1 MSEVRTAEGTTLH
14 VEGHGAGERGTAAD
28 GHDARDAQELEPF
41 RTELT
46 AYAYRMLGSAFEAED
61 AVQEAMIRGWRGLDR
76 FEGRS
81 ALRSWMYRI
90 TTNVCLDLLKGRE
103 RRALPMDLGPSQKT
117 AEVVLSEPLGE
128 ATWIQPIP
136 DGRVLTHTADP
147 AEAAIQRESVQ
158 LAFIAL
164 LQNLPPR
171 QRVVLIL
178 REVLQWRAAEVAEL
192 LGTSVASVNSALQ
205 RARATLATD
214 ESTPEEAIAKA
225 TAGARAGSLASSL
238 AGSPAGA
245 QGSAPVGAQGS
256 SLAGAQDSSPA
267 GTQDSASAAAHAGSP
282 AGAQAGTPAQGD
294 AAELL
299 RRYVEVFENYDMEGL
314 IALLHEDATMS
325 MPPLDLWLSG
335 PEEIVA
341 WMTGPGHECKGSRLV
356 ATAANGMPAFG
367 QYRVDPKGGWAP
379 WSLQVLQVVDGRI
392 TEMTTFLDTP
402 TLFPYFGLPARL
414 EE

>member
-1 MSEVRTAEGTTLH
+1 MSEVRTVKDALEIDDR
-14 VEGHGAGERGTAAD
+14 VGEEHQAD
-28 GHDARDAQELEPF
+28 ELEQF

-46 AYAYRMLGSAFEAED
+46 AYAYRMLGSGFESED

-90 TTNVCLDLLKGRE
+90 TTNVCLDMLKSRE

-117 AEVVLSEPLGE
+117 AEVVIGEPLGE

-136 DGRVLTHTADP
+136 DGRVLTGTADP
-147 AEAAIQRESVQ
+147 AEAAVQRETVQ

-192 LGTSVASVNSALQ
+192 LDTSVASVNSALQ

-214 ESTPEEAIAKA
+214 GTTPDEAIAKA
-225 TAGARAGSLASSL
+225 TAGARAGSLSTSS
-238 AGSPAGA
+238 
-245 QGSAPVGAQGS
+245 
-256 SLAGAQDSSPA
+256 A
-267 GTQDSASAAAHAGSP
+267 GTTDGEAA
-282 AGAQAGTPAQGD
+282 D
-294 AAELL
+294 LL
-299 RRYVEVFENYDMEGL
+299 QRYLQVFENYDMEGL
-314 IALLHEDATMS
+314 VALLHEDATMS
-325 MPPLDLWLSG
+325 MPPLNLWLSG
-335 PEEIVA
+335 TQEITA
-341 WMTGPGHECKGSRLV
+341 WMTGPGYECRGSRLV
-356 ATAANGMPAFG
+356 ATSANGMPAFA
-367 QYRVDPKGGWAP
+367 QYRVAPDGGWKP

-392 TEMTTFLDTP
+392 TDMTFFLDTP
-402 TLFPYFGLPARL
+402 TLFPYFGLPDRL
-414 EE
+414 G

>member
-1 MSEVRTAEGTTLH
+1 MSEVRTAESTTLH
-14 VEGHGAGERGTAAD
+14 VDRQGTGEGDTAPG
-28 GHDARDAQELEPF
+28 GHDAHELEPF

-136 DGRVLTHTADP
+136 DGRVLDHTADP
-147 AEAAIQRESVQ
+147 AEAAVQRETVQ

-178 REVLQWRAAEVAEL
+178 REVLQWRASEVAEL
-192 LGTSVASVNSALQ
+192 LGTTVASVNSALQ
-205 RARATLATD
+205 RARATLATED
-214 ESTPEEAIAKA
+214 STPEEAIAKA
-225 TAGARAGSLASSL
+225 TAGARAGSLTGSL
-238 AGSPAGA
+238 AGPR
-245 QGSAPVGAQGS
+245 
-256 SLAGAQDSSPA
+256 
-267 GTQDSASAAAHAGSP
+267 SASPEGSTAPDQEGSP
-282 AGAQAGTPAQGD
+282 GSEGD
-294 AAELL
+294 AAQLL
-299 RRYVEVFENYDMEGL
+299 RRYLEVFENYDMEGL
-314 IALLHEDATMS
+314 VALLHEDATMS

-341 WMTGPGHECKGSRLV
+341 WMTGPGHECQGSRLLP
-356 ATAANGMPAFG
+356 TAANGMPAFG
-367 QYRVDPKGGWAP
+367 QYRVDPQGGWAP

-414 EE
+414 DE

>member
-1 MSEVRTAEGTTLH
+1 MSEVRT
-14 VEGHGAGERGTAAD
+14 VDGAALGVTGDEPQA
-28 GHDARDAQELEPF
+28 HQVHELEQF

-61 AVQEAMIRGWRGLDR
+61 AVQEAMIRGWRGLER

-90 TTNVCLDLLKGRE
+90 TTNVCLDMLKGRE

-117 AEVVLSEPLGE
+117 AEVVLGEPLGE

-136 DGRVLTHTADP
+136 DGRVLAGTADP
-147 AEAAIQRESVQ
+147 AEAAVQRETVQ
-158 LAFIAL
+158 LAFVAL

-192 LGTSVASVNSALQ
+192 LDTSVASVNSALQ

-214 ESTPEEAIAKA
+214 GTTPEEAIAKA
-225 TAGARAGSLASSL
+225 TAGARAGAPD
-238 AGSPAGA
+238 AEDE
-245 QGSAPVGAQGS
+245 SAR
-256 SLAGAQDSSPA
+256 
-267 GTQDSASAAAHAGSP
+267 
-282 AGAQAGTPAQGD
+282 
-294 AAELL
+294 LL
-299 RRYVEVFENYDMEGL
+299 QRYLEVFENYDMEGL
-314 IALLHEDATMS
+314 VALLHEDATMS

-341 WMTGPGHECKGSRLV
+341 WMTGPGHECQGSRLV
-356 ATAANGMPAFG
+356 RTSANGMPAFG
-367 QYRVDPKGGWAP
+367 QYRVAPEGGWTP

-402 TLFPYFGLPARL
+402 TLFPYFGLPDRL
-414 EE
+414 D

>member
-1 MSEVRTAEGTTLH
+1 MSEVRTARGTTLH
-14 VEGHGAGERGTAAD
+14 AEGASPEGHQA
-28 GHDARDAQELEPF
+28 HELEPF

-46 AYAYRMLGSAFEAED
+46 AHAYRMLGSAFEAED

-90 TTNVCLDLLKGRE
+90 TTNVCLDMLKGRE
-103 RRALPMDLGPSQKT
+103 RRALPMDLGPAQKT

-136 DGRVLTHTADP
+136 DGRVLGRTADP
-147 AEAAIQRESVQ
+147 AEAAVQRETVQ

-164 LQNLPPR
+164 LQNLPPL

-178 REVLQWRAAEVAEL
+178 REVLQWRAAEVADL
-192 LGTSVASVNSALQ
+192 LGTSVAAVNSALQ

-214 ESTPEEAIAKA
+214 ETTPEAAIAKA
-225 TAGARAGSLASSL
+225 TAGARAGSLAEGGEGES
-238 AGSPAGA
+238 
-245 QGSAPVGAQGS
+245 V
-256 SLAGAQDSSPA
+256 
-267 GTQDSASAAAHAGSP
+267 
-282 AGAQAGTPAQGD
+282 
-294 AAELL
+294 ELL
-299 RRYVEVFENYDMEGL
+299 RRYLRVFESYDMEGL
-314 IALLHEDATMS
+314 VALLHEDATMS

-335 PEEIVA
+335 PDEIVA
-341 WMTGPGHECKGSRLV
+341 WMTGPGHECAGSRLL
-356 ATAANGMPAFG
+356 ATSANGMPAFG
-367 QYRVDPKGGWAP
+367 QYRVDPNGGWAP

-392 TEMTTFLDTP
+392 TDMTTFLDTP

-414 EE
+414 DE

>member
-1 MSEVRTAEGTTLH
+1 MSEVRTAKDALEIEGPQAH
-14 VEGHGAGERGTAAD
+14 
-28 GHDARDAQELEPF
+28 ELEQF

-46 AYAYRMLGSAFEAED
+46 AYAYRMLGSGFESED

-90 TTNVCLDLLKGRE
+90 TTNVCLDMLKSRE

-117 AEVVLSEPLGE
+117 AEVVIGEPLGE

-136 DGRVLTHTADP
+136 DGRILTGTADP
-147 AEAAIQRESVQ
+147 AEAAVQRETVQ

-192 LGTSVASVNSALQ
+192 LDTSVASVNSALQ

-214 ESTPEEAIAKA
+214 GTTPEEALAKA
-225 TAGARAGSLASSL
+225 TAGTTDGE
-238 AGSPAGA
+238 
-245 QGSAPVGAQGS
+245 
-256 SLAGAQDSSPA
+256 
-267 GTQDSASAAAHAGSP
+267 AA
-282 AGAQAGTPAQGD
+282 D
-294 AAELL
+294 LL
-299 RRYVEVFENYDMEGL
+299 QRYLQVFENYDMEGL
-314 IALLHEDATMS
+314 VALLHEDATMS
-325 MPPLDLWLSG
+325 MPPLNLWLSG
-335 PEEIVA
+335 PQEIIA
-341 WMTGPGHECKGSRLV
+341 WMTGPGYECRGSRLV
-356 ATAANGMPAFG
+356 VTSANGMPAFA
-367 QYRVDPKGGWAP
+367 QYRVAPDGGWKP

-392 TEMTTFLDTP
+392 TDMTFFLDTP
-402 TLFPYFGLPARL
+402 ALFPYFGLPDRL
-414 EE
+414 G